1 MILDQEN
8 GRPEH
13 LAIVDYKTSTDEH
26 RDERYAKQL
35 TIYAAAGGQEGLTVD
50 ACYVHELKSSGR
62 KEVDVSEA
70 NTTQAVDWAA
80 RRFSEIATGDYP
92 ARAEESNCEKCDFKS
107 VCRHTCV
114 RD

>member
-1 MILDQEN
+1 M
-8 GRPEH
+8 
-13 LAIVDYKTSTDEH
+13 DYKTSTDEH

-35 TIYAAAGGQEGLTVD
+35 TIYAAAGGQELTVD
-50 ACYVHELKSSGR
+50 ACYVRAEIYGR

-92 ARAEESNCEKCDFKS
+92 ARAEESNCEKWTSQICLPS
-107 VCRHTCV
+107 YLCA
-114 RD
+114 